1 MTCASTMQSQ
11 TKEPPQQ
18 LIYAVLSA
26 LLGYPDEEL
35 IDALPLLRS
44 LLNQEQ
50 RRQLAP
56 MFDLFDNSSDLIQ
69 LQEQYVETF
78 DSKPSHSLHLF
89 EHIHGESRDRGQAMV
104 DLRNE
109 YIEHGLLPDTT
120 ELPDYIPLFLEFLS
134 QIPSDKAAD
143 LLGDAIH
150 ILSRLEEKLGRAH
163 SPYAVIFTVLRGMT
177 TVVPEVLPEP
187 PEGAME
193 ETMVTFGP
201 NADGTEPMLA
211 RRPAADHP
219 VTFYQTDPRKKT
231 VSNMAT
237 DK

>member
-1 MTCASTMQSQ
+1 MNAASYTQSQ
-11 TKEPPQQ
+11 TQEPPQQ
-18 LIYAVLSA
+18 LTYAVLSA

-35 IDALPLLRS
+35 IDALPMLRS

-50 RRQLAP
+50 AGHLAP
-56 MFDLFDNSSDLIQ
+56 ILDLLANNPDLIQ

-134 QIPSDKAAD
+134 QIPAEKAAE

-150 ILSRLEEKLGRAH
+150 ILSRIQEKLARAQ
-163 SPYAVIFTVLRGMT
+163 SPYAAIFQVLRGMT
-177 TVVPEVLPEP
+177 PVEPEPLPEP
-187 PEGAME
+187 PQGDME

-201 NADGTEPMLA
+201 NADGTEPMLY
-211 RRPAADHP
+211 RKPAVDQP
-219 VTFYQTDPRKKT
+219 VTFYETDPRKET
-231 VSNMAT
+231 VSNIAAE
-237 DK
+237 K

>member
-1 MTCASTMQSQ
+1 MNPASTAQSQ
-11 TKEPPQQ
+11 MQEPPQQ
-18 LIYAVLSA
+18 LTYAVLSA

-35 IDALPLLRS
+35 VDALPLLRS
-44 LLNQEQ
+44 LLNPEQ
-50 RRQLAP
+50 AGQLAP
-56 MFDLFDNSSDLIQ
+56 MLDLFDSNPDLIQ

-78 DSKPSHSLHLF
+78 DRKPSHSLHLF

-134 QIPSDKAAD
+134 QIPAEKATD

-150 ILSRLEEKLGRAH
+150 ILSRIEEKLARAQ
-163 SPYAVIFTVLRGMT
+163 SPYVVIFQMLRSMT
-177 TVVPEVLPEP
+177 TVEPEPLPEP
-187 PEGAME
+187 PQGDME

-201 NADGTEPMLA
+201 NADGTEPMLY
-211 RRPAADHP
+211 RKPVLDQP
-219 VTFYQTDPRKKT
+219 VTFYETDPRKET
-231 VSNMAT
+231 VSNIAAE
-237 DK
+237 K

>member
-134 QIPSDKAAD
+134 QIPAEKAAD

-150 ILSRLEEKLGRAH
+150 ILSRIEQKLARAH
-163 SPYAVIFTVLRGMT
+163 SPYVVLFQMLRGMT
-177 TVVPEVLPEP
+177 TVVPEPLPDP
-187 PEGAME
+187 SHGAME
-193 ETMVTFGP
+193 EAMVTFGP
-201 NADGTEPMLA
+201 NADGTEPLLY
-211 RRPAADHP
+211 RKPAVDQP
-219 VTFYQTDPRKKT
+219 VTFYETDPRKKT
-231 VSNMAT
+231 GSTVVAA
-237 DK
+237 K

>member
-1 MTCASTMQSQ
+1 MNAASYTQSQ
-11 TKEPPQQ
+11 TQEPPQQ
-18 LIYAVLSA
+18 LTYAVLSA

-35 IDALPLLRS
+35 IDALPMLRS

-50 RRQLAP
+50 AGHLAP
-56 MFDLFDNSSDLIQ
+56 ILDLLANNPDLIQ

-134 QIPSDKAAD
+134 QIPAEKAAE

-150 ILSRLEEKLGRAH
+150 ILSRIQEKLARAQ
-163 SPYAVIFTVLRGMT
+163 SPYAAIFQVLRGMT
-177 TVVPEVLPEP
+177 PVEPEPLPEP
-187 PEGAME
+187 PQGDME

-201 NADGTEPMLA
+201 NADGTEPMLY
-211 RRPAADHP
+211 RKPAVDQP
-219 VTFYQTDPRKKT
+219 VTFYETDPRKET
-231 VSNMAT
+231 VSNMAAE
-237 DK
+237 K

>member
-1 MTCASTMQSQ
+1 MKPASATASAAQALQ
-11 TKEPPQQ
+11 PRVV
-18 LIYAVLSA
+18 YAVLSA
-26 LLGYPDEEL
+26 MLSYPDEEL
-35 IDALPLLRS
+35 VDAMPQLKS
-44 LLNQEQ
+44 LLSEEQ
-50 RRQLAP
+50 AGLLWPVFA
-56 MFDLFDNSSDLIQ
+56 LFDNSTDLIE
-69 LQEQYVETF
+69 LQEQYVDTF
-78 DSKPSHSLHLF
+78 DRKPSLSLHLF
-89 EHIHGESRDRGQAMV
+89 EHIHGESRDREQAMV

-134 QIPSDKAAD
+134 QIPADKAAD

-150 ILSRLEEKLGRAH
+150 ILSRIEEKLGRAR
-163 SPYAVIFTVLRGMT
+163 SPYAVIFTALRGMT
-177 TVVPEVLPEP
+177 SVVPEALPEP

-193 ETMVTFGP
+193 EAMVTFGP
-201 NADGTEPMLA
+201 DADGTEPLLA

-231 VSNMAT
+231 DSIVAA

>member
-1 MTCASTMQSQ
+1 MKPVSAAAPAREAH
-11 TKEPPQQ
+11 EPSVV
-18 LIYAVLSA
+18 YAVFSA
-26 LLGYPDEEL
+26 LLSYPDEEL
-35 IDALPLLRS
+35 VGAMPQLKS
-44 LLNQEQ
+44 LLSEEQ
-50 RRQLAP
+50 SRQLFPVFA
-56 MFDLFDNSSDLIQ
+56 LFDNSADLIE
-69 LQEQYVETF
+69 LQEQYVDTF
-78 DSKPSHSLHLF
+78 DRKPSHSLHLF